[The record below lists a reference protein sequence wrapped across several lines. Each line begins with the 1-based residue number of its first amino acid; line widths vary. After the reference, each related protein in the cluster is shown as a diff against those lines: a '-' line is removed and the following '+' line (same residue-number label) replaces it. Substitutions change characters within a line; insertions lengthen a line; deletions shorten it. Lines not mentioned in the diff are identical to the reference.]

1 MEDHVKRL
9 MADVLDLNAKAI
21 DERTVRDGVASW
33 DSLKHISLCLALE
46 EEFKVSFE
54 VHEMEDMLSYK
65 DVLRILRQKL

>member
-21 DERTVRDGVASW
+21 DERTVRDSVASW